1 MSQPIIC
8 SFFSDDEYYRMHG
21 MELRENLEALGA
33 EFVVEEIH
41 KEPDQDWIDIC
52 RKKVPFLHR
61 VCQENPTKKI
71 FWMDV
76 DCRLLE
82 IPEFIVDSTA
92 DIVGFQRGFSEAM
105 SIGYR
110 NRSRFWEPCF
120 WGVGTSDSARKMISD
135 AYESESNLNI
145 RATDDY
151 FFEEGWR
158 ANANNLTFQ
167 VIPSACVVGKRSAQT
182 THSAFFAFGTSG
194 NVEMYKGM
202 AAQHEKNTPKETS
215 MRKKLVAL
223 GKKIL
228 NILPKKVSRRLISF
242 SDHSGITEL
251 LLGKERSLLNEM
263 PMITNP
269 ALQLPKTE
277 QSESTSTSSE
287 QMPKAR
293 SLKQRRKVLSW
304 IVSSGIKGNTEK
316 MEEMIEDIAS
326 GSISR
331 HEENATIDAA
341 RSFAYYSDYA
351 SDREI
356 SLAWWSRPFPGN
368 FGDWLSPLIFNH
380 YSDAKVTYLSPL
392 SKSPKTPYHLFG
404 VGSIGRF
411 IKDKSIVVGTGISS
425 HDHLLNDK
433 ADYISVRGPIT
444 AAFLEECGGPVVKSF
459 GDPAA
464 IMSRIFPLERKETNG
479 KKALVRHFTHERIPL
494 TLASDMEELNVMLS
508 NPNSIKD
515 FVTKLNT
522 FDEVVTSAMHVFIVC
537 QSYGIPCSLIT
548 FKGLEH
554 TVHGSGIKYSD
565 YSLGVGLS
573 ELEPTPVDL
582 DLTQVSFLNIRRE
595 DSISET
601 KKDEIEAAILEGI
614 SLFQGS

>member
-1 MSQPIIC
+1 
-8 SFFSDDEYYRMHG
+8 MHG
-21 MELRENLEALGA
+21 MELRENLESLGA
-33 EFVVEEIH
+33 EFVVEEIA
-41 KEPDQDWIDIC
+41 KEPDLDWIDIC

-61 VCQENPTKKI
+61 VCQENPTKRV

-82 IPEFIVDSTA
+82 IPEFIVNSTA
-92 DIVGFQRGFSEAM
+92 DIVGFQRGFSQAM

-120 WGVGTSDSARKMISD
+120 WGVGTSGSARKMIAD
-135 AYESESNLNI
+135 AYESESTLAI
-145 RATDDY
+145 RATDDF

-182 THSAFFAFGTSG
+182 VHTAFFAFGTSG

-202 AAQHEKNTPKETS
+202 AAQHEKNTHTKDS
-215 MRKKLVAL
+215 NLRKQLVTLA
-223 GKKIL
+223 KKIL
-228 NILPKKVSRRLISF
+228 DVIPNKVSKRLIAF

-251 LLGKERSLLNEM
+251 VLGKERSLTNEFVF
-263 PMITNP
+263 PEKNELKPQSGERSEPLTSGANKT
-269 ALQLPKTE
+269 PKG
-277 QSESTSTSSE
+277 
-287 QMPKAR
+287 R
-293 SLKQRRKVLSW
+293 SLKQRKKILSW
-304 IVSSGIKGNTEK
+304 VVASGIKGNTEK
-316 MEEMIEDIAS
+316 MEELIEDITS
-326 GSISR
+326 DSISR
-331 HEENATIDAA
+331 HEEGATISAA
-341 RSFAYYSDYA
+341 RSFAYYADYKSDH
-351 SDREI
+351 EI

-380 YSDAKVTYLSPL
+380 YSGTKVNYLSPL
-392 SKSPKTPYHLFG
+392 SKSVNTPVHLFG

-425 HDHLLNDK
+425 HEHLLNNK

-444 AAFLEECGGPVVKSF
+444 ASFLEECGGPIVKSF

-464 IMSRIFPLERKETNG
+464 VMSRIFPIERKGTNG
-479 KKALVRHFTHERIPL
+479 KVALVRHFTHERIPL
-494 TLASDMEELNVMLS
+494 TLSNNMEELNVMLS
-508 NPNSIKD
+508 HPNSIEE
-515 FVTKLNT
+515 FVTELNM

-537 QSYGIPCSLIT
+537 QSYGVPCSLIT

-554 TVHGSGIKYSD
+554 TVHGTGIKYSD
-565 YSLGVGLS
+565 YALGVGLE
-573 ELEPTPVDL
+573 ELEPIPIDL
-582 DLTQVSFLNIRRE
+582 DLREVSFENIRRE
-595 DSISET
+595 DVISET

-614 SLFQGS
+614 DLFQGT

>member
-1 MSQPIIC
+1 MSQAIFC

-21 MELRENLEALGA
+21 LELRENLESLGA

-61 VCQENPTKKI
+61 VCQDNPSKKV

-82 IPEFIVDSTA
+82 IPEFIVNSTA
-92 DIVGFQRGFSEAM
+92 DIVGFQRGFSQAM

-120 WGVGTSDSARKMISD
+120 WGVGTSYSARKMISD
-135 AYESESNLNI
+135 AYESESTLAI
-145 RATDDY
+145 KATDDY

-182 THSAFFAFGTSG
+182 IHTAFFAFGTSG

-202 AAQHEKNTPKETS
+202 AAQHEKNTQKDSS
-215 MRKKLVAL
+215 MRKKLVTL
-223 GKKIL
+223 GKKVL
-228 NILPKKVSRRLISF
+228 NVLPNKVSKRLISF

-251 LLGKERSLLNEM
+251 ILGKERSLINEM
-263 PMITNP
+263 PLTTGQGLKSP
-269 ALQLPKTE
+269 DAG
-277 QSESTSTSSE
+277 QSESTSNNSE
-287 QMPKAR
+287 QKPKGR
-293 SLKQRRKVLSW
+293 SLKQRRKILSW
-304 IVSSGIKGNTEK
+304 IVASGIKGNTEK
-316 MEEMIEDIAS
+316 MEEMIEDITS
-326 GSISR
+326 DSISR

-356 SLAWWSRPFPGN
+356 LLAWWSRPFPGN

-380 YSDAKVTYLSPL
+380 YSDAKVAYLSPL
-392 SKSPKTPYHLFG
+392 AKSAKTQHHLFG

-425 HDHLLNDK
+425 HDHLINGK
-433 ADYISVRGPIT
+433 ADFISVRGPIT

-464 IMSRIFPLERKETNG
+464 VMSRIFPIERKETNG

-494 TLASDMEELNVMLS
+494 TLSNNMEELNVMLS
-508 NPNSIKD
+508 NPDSIKE

-522 FDEVVTSAMHVFIVC
+522 FDEVITSAMHVFIVC

-554 TVHGSGIKYSD
+554 TVHGTGIKYSD
-565 YSLGVGLS
+565 YALGVGLA
-573 ELEPTPVDL
+573 ELEPIPVDL
-582 DLTQVSFLNIRRE
+582 DLTEVSFQNIRRE
-595 DSISET
+595 DAISET

-614 SLFQGS
+614 DLFQGS